1 MQKKASLNL
10 SIQAIVIL
18 VIAIALLGLGLGFTK
33 GIFGQL
39 KSQLVIPPPDIPA
52 TADDP
57 ISLPSSQINIKAA
70 KDTVLTVNF
79 FNNGETDPFLPM
91 LSCGPQNYLLF
102 YNQLSPQQ
110 VDTQAQKSFK
120 IVIKADTFSGTPET
134 SPFPLGNNIC
144 RISFC
149 RGSMNRIEQIYRMCA
164 YAFASSGA
172 VQPNK
177 QIIIIAR

>member
-18 VIAIALLGLGLGFTK
+18 VIAIALIGLGLGFTK
-33 GIFGQL
+33 GMFGQF
-39 KSQLVIPPPDIPA
+39 KSQLVIPPPDISA

-79 FNNGETDPFLPM
+79 FNNGEADPFLPM

-110 VDTQAQKSFK
+110 VDAQAQKSFK
-120 IVIKADTFSGTPET
+120 IVIKANTFGTPET

-149 RGSMNRIEQIYRMCA
+149 RGSMDKIEHIYRMCM

-177 QIIIIAR
+177 QIIIIAE